1 MNRREVSILDS
12 SILRQIWAVI
22 EETQTSVL
30 LKLSDPD
37 LVNQLLRQ
45 FNGTKA
51 LSSEEV
57 SSVSAYLYSKTT
69 LIRDLALGR

>member
-1 MNRREVSILDS
+1 MNRREASILDS

-30 LKLSDPD
+30 LKLNDPD

-45 FNGTKA
+45 FNGAKA
-51 LSSEEV
+51 LSNEEV

-69 LIRDLALGR
+69 LIRDLALAR